1 MAASSS
7 ATVAPLPWNGLA
19 ARMRAGQGRQRGCRP
34 APPGY
39 PCPMSG
45 ESLFAALEPLLE
57 QVSKPIQYV
66 GGELNSTVKDWDAA
80 AGPAAR
86 S

>member
-1 MAASSS
+1 MVKGIVRHGS
-7 ATVAPLPWNGLA
+7 AVTLE
-19 ARMRAGQGRQRGCRP
+19 RAVNADAGRSGQ
-34 APPGY
+34 PGY

-45 ESLFAALEPLLE
+45 ESLFAALEPLLA

-66 GGELNSTVKDWDAA
+66 GGELNSTVKDWDC
-80 AGPAAR
+80 GGVVPPAR